1 MLPLY
6 DDNPTRRLPILTIGL
21 ILINLLVFGY
31 QLSLPN
37 TTQLGGEVAFQC
49 EYGMVP
55 AHVLKGADPAL
66 DLDAASGR
74 EVSCQGVNQ
83 QQGRFL
89 GLFASQ
95 FVHGGWLHLLGNMLF
110 LWVFGNNIEDRLGRL
125 RFLPFYLLCGAL
137 AALSQGLW
145 ALRDVQEAGLPVIG
159 ASGAISGVMGA
170 YLALFPRAGIWTLVA
185 FVFPLKIPAWL
196 WIGIYLVLQFFYL
209 GSSGPG
215 AGVAY
220 LAHIGGLVAGWLLIR
235 PMLAGRADPPPPET
249 AIPRTAF

>member
-6 DDNPTRRLPILTIGL
+6 DDNPTHRLPILTIGL

-37 TTQLGGEVAFQC
+37 TTELGGEIAFSC

-55 AHVLKGADPAL
+55 AHVLNGPDPAL
-66 DLDAASGR
+66 DLDANIGGD
-74 EVSCQGVNQ
+74 VSCQGVNQ
-83 QQGRFL
+83 EQNRFL
-89 GLFASQ
+89 GLFTSQ
-95 FVHGGWLHLLGNMLF
+95 FLHGGWLHLLGNMLF

-125 RFLPFYLLCGAL
+125 RFIPFYLMCGAL
-137 AALSQGLW
+137 AALAQGVW
-145 ALRDVQEAGLPVIG
+145 ALRDTAEAGLPLIG

-170 YLALFPRAGIWTLVA
+170 YLALFPKAGIWTLVA

-196 WIGIYLVLQFFYL
+196 WIGIYLVLQFIYL
-209 GSSGPG
+209 GDSGSG
-215 AGVAY
+215 SGVAY
-220 LAHIGGLVAGWLLIR
+220 LAHIGGLVAGFALIR
-235 PMLAGRADPPPPET
+235 PLLAGRDEPPPPSA